1 MVRALRR
8 PAARRQRPAFSRL
21 STVYC
26 LLSTLSFS
34 FFDHTGDIGVRL
46 SGRTLDELF
55 ESAAAAFVDSITDP
69 ARIEPRRP
77 IWVELESAALDLL
90 LVDFLNEILYRF
102 EVQQFLVAAA
112 QVQVERVGTSSE
124 VRRPASD
131 VESEPTW
138 RLHATLSGEPFDRE
152 RHGIK
157 VLIKAV
163 TYHALEV
170 RQTDAGWE
178 ATVVFDI

>member
-1 MVRALRR
+1 
-8 PAARRQRPAFSRL
+8 
-21 STVYC
+21 
-26 LLSTLSFS
+26 LSFS

-46 SGRTLDELF
+46 SGRTLDDLF

-69 ARIEPRRP
+69 ARIKPRRA
-77 IWVELESAALDLL
+77 IRVELESSALDLL
-90 LVDFLNEILYRF
+90 LVDFLSEILYRF
-102 EVQQFLVAAA
+102 EVKQFLVAA
-112 QVQVERVGTSSE
+112 VQVHIVGRDLGRERQGTP
-124 VRRPASD
+124 PAKA
-131 VESEPTW
+131 W

-170 RQTDAGWE
+170 TEDADGWH
-178 ATVVFDI
+178 ATLVFDI

>member
-1 MVRALRR
+1 M
-8 PAARRQRPAFSRL
+8 
-21 STVYC
+21 
-26 LLSTLSFS
+26 SFS

-69 ARIEPRRP
+69 ARVEPRRS
-77 IWVELESAALDLL
+77 IGVDLRAAALDLL
-90 LVDFLNEILYRF
+90 LVDFLGEILYRF
-102 EVQQFLVAAA
+102 EVEQFVVAAA
-112 QVQVERVGTSSE
+112 QVQVERVGTLSE
-124 VRRPASD
+124 VRPPASD
-131 VESEPTW
+131 VEPEPTW
-138 RLHATLSGEPFDRE
+138 RVHATLTGEPFDRE

-170 RQTDAGWE
+170 TEDAGGWH